1 MTTRAQ
7 LTQERS
13 RLRREELLTAAI
25 SLFAEGGARAVTHRA
40 VARRAGL
47 PPATTT
53 YYVASIDEL
62 LRDALREHITRWR
75 STLAALAGLE
85 TPPET
90 VDLDSVAPTFEAVFA
105 ARGPEAVAVELS
117 IYLASTHDPALRE
130 EAGEALRDLEGLIAL
145 WLSILGLTD
154 TSRAAPTVLTL
165 IVGTAMRRQARLY
178 TEAEEAAQLDWAIRG
193 LVAAELAG
201 PEEVAQIVSE
211 KLNP

>member
-53 YYVASIDEL
+53 YYFASIEEL
-62 LRDALREHITRWR
+62 LRDALREHIARWR

-85 TPPET
+85 TPPEN

-130 EAGEALRDLEGLIAL
+130 EAGEALSDLEGLIAL

-154 TSRAAPTVLTL
+154 TSRVAPTVLTL

-178 TEAEEAAQLDWAIRG
+178 TEAEEAAQLDWAIRA

-201 PEEVAQIVSE
+201 PDEVSQIVSE
-211 KLNP
+211 KLNL